1 MTQSNLSLLN
11 KAPKEMP
18 FKELINQRAA
28 LTRTIPL
35 LDDESKEIAK
45 ADMAAV
51 AKECSPKWD
60 DLYVTRENLKS
71 IINIIDQQQNL
82 EIKKARDKS
91 LILVGFGGA
100 FRRTGDWNWN

>member
-60 DLYVTRENLKS
+60 DLYVTRENLKL
-71 IINIIDQQQNL
+71 IIISRSPNCIRKDFIRFLIIAKT
-82 EIKKARDKS
+82 I
-91 LILVGFGGA
+91 I
-100 FRRTGDWNWN
+100 